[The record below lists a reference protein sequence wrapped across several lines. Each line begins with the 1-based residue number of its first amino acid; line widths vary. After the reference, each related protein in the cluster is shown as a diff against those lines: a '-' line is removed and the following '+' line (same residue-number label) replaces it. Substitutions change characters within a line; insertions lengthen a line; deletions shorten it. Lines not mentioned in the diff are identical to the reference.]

1 VAYTGLN
8 PLFSNRADQAFQYE
22 PHLTPSQDI
31 KDITKRRTD
40 RVYGLRQTSNF
51 EERLNKP
58 AKCVLDN
65 TNENSIAAVMDL
77 IDSDSEEALVRDF
90 VQATPFHRRGEPLL
104 FPFLMMEAKSE
115 EGGGFSKCGIQTS
128 LPIWSLL
135 KSQERL
141 SDIGATLDELGGP

>member
-1 VAYTGLN
+1 MVGSSEHDRSMDSECCSATCSDYLHSGRLWRSEIEVTTENRGPITIDLESRRKMRVSCQCGDVAYTGLN

-31 KDITKRRTD
+31 KGITKRRTD

-90 VQATPFHRRGEPLL
+90 V
-104 FPFLMMEAKSE
+104 
-115 EGGGFSKCGIQTS
+115 
-128 LPIWSLL
+128 
-135 KSQERL
+135 
-141 SDIGATLDELGGP
+141 